1 MNRRDFLHLGLAMT
15 AGIVA
20 AACAADTNSSTPD
33 LAPATPTGA
42 LPSSPGATPTVRGY
56 VSPGTLMGNSNDP
69 GFYVRFIQ
77 TVRAP
82 DPARWQLT
90 IKGLV
95 EAPTT
100 MTLQHIKD
108 NLAFV
113 EQNTRMKCVEGWSS
127 RVVWGGFTYAALA
140 DLVKPLADATYL
152 YFASDDGYYEILPIS
167 ELQKARA
174 LFVTHMDGQMLG
186 AKHGAPLRMIM
197 PWLYGYKGAKTIS
210 TIEFRSQKGK
220 GYWSD
225 VGPYTVDGTILAGS
239 DFPLDLDGKNR
250 QVKGG
255 EVTDY

>member
-1 MNRRDFLHLGLAMT
+1 MT
-15 AGIVA
+15 AGVVA
-20 AACAADTNSSTPD
+20 SACAAAAETPTP
-33 LAPATPTGA
+33 AAISPGGEGGVTPGAVATPK
-42 LPSSPGATPTVRGY
+42 VRGY
-56 VSPGTLMGNSNDP
+56 VAPGTLMANSNDP

-77 TVRAP
+77 NVRAP

-100 MTLQHIKD
+100 MTLDHIKN

-127 RVVWGGFTYAALA
+127 RAVWGGFTYAALA
-140 DLVKPLADATYL
+140 DLVKPLADATHL

-167 ELQKARA
+167 ELLKPRA

-186 AKHGAPLRMIM
+186 AKYGAPLRMIL
-197 PWLYGYKGAKTIS
+197 PWLYGYKGAKTIN
-210 TIEFRSQKGK
+210 TLEFRSKRGQ

-225 VGPYTVDGTILAGS
+225 VGPYSADGLILAGS
-239 DFPLDLDGKNR
+239 DTPLDLDGKRR
-250 QVKGG
+250 QVQGG

>member
-15 AGIVA
+15 AAAIVS
-20 AACAADTNSSTPD
+20 ACASATESS
-33 LAPATPTGA
+33 APATVTPGA
-42 LPSSPGATPTVRGY
+42 AGGVSPVPGATPTVRGN
-56 VSPGTLMGNSNDP
+56 VPPGTLMDNANDP
-69 GFYVRFIQ
+69 TFYVRFIR

-82 DPARWQLT
+82 DPVRWELT

-95 EAPTT
+95 AAPTT
-100 MTLQHIKD
+100 MTLDHIEK
-108 NLAFV
+108 NLAYV

-127 RVVWGGFTYAALA
+127 RAVWGGFRYDALA
-140 DLVKPLADATYL
+140 ELVQPLPTATYL

-167 ELQKARA
+167 ELQKAHA

-186 AKHGAPLRMIM
+186 AKHGAPLRMIL
-197 PWLYGYKGAKTIS
+197 PWLYGYKGAKTIN
-210 TIEFRSQKGK
+210 TLEFRSKKGQ

-225 VGPYTVDGTILAGS
+225 VGPYTADGNILAGS

-255 EVTDY
+255 EVTAY